1 MNIREKTLGVIA
13 FSLLVS
19 ASVNYFILRQSVWPS
34 FVELEQQETIRD
46 IDRVAKLIKAEIED
60 VSAGLWDYSSWDDTY
75 AYAKGENPE
84 FPETYLATDPLINMG
99 MDVIEVYDTD
109 DRRLYQVVFDRKT
122 GQKLQVPWSLHSLD
136 AEKTLFSHAD
146 EKSSISGIIA
156 SPRGPL
162 LIASRPIVKTS
173 GEGPT
178 AGTFFFGRFLDDRLV
193 ESLREKAKVDFR
205 VFDLANLAATADQK
219 ARDRMQQSGE
229 SVLID
234 EISDQQI
241 TAYRQFE
248 DYLGTPILLLKADIA
263 RDITSIGREALLA
276 SVAGVVLAGFV
287 IMTVT
292 GGLLQW
298 MLVGPLVQLTE
309 HVVAVGASD
318 SLSRRLESNRRDEIG
333 ILSREFDK
341 MLANVKEARDRLLES
356 SYRSGI
362 AEMASGVLHNLRNQ
376 LTPLSMRV
384 DRTREEISPLDE
396 SKVDLA
402 LGELT
407 SDTTEAE
414 KKGKFAQF
422 ISLCFKNAED
432 KQTKIRRSLTEIS
445 QDIRRI
451 EAVFREL
458 DRFSHAEMEI
468 EEVLL
473 ADVVD
478 RAVSTLPTFEGV
490 HFSFDIDHDLQTFPP
505 VRSAGFVLKQ
515 VLNNLFVNA
524 MESIIASGRT
534 DGHITVTGE
543 IKELDA
549 RSFVDLRIQDNGA
562 GIPSENLQRIFLRGF
577 STKER
582 EPKGYGLHWSANSVS
597 AMQGKLY
604 AESPGENEGAT
615 LHVLLPV
622 ADAIS
627 KAAA

>member
-75 AYAKGENPE
+75 AFAKGENPE

-99 MDVIEVYDTD
+99 MDVIEVYDTE

-122 GQKLQVPWSLHSLD
+122 GQKLQVPWSLRSLD
-136 AEKTLFSHAD
+136 AEKTLFSHED
-146 EKSSISGIIA
+146 EKSSTSGIIA
-156 SPRGPL
+156 SPRGLL

-173 GEGPT
+173 GEGPI

-193 ESLREKAKVDFR
+193 ESLREKARIDFR
-205 VFDLANLAATADQK
+205 VFDLADLAVTADQK
-219 ARDRMQQSGE
+219 ARDRMRQSGE
-229 SVLID
+229 NVLIE
-234 EISDQQI
+234 EISDHQL
-241 TAYRQFE
+241 TAYRQFH
-248 DYLGTPILLLKADIA
+248 DYRGAPILFLKAVIA
-263 RDITSIGREALLA
+263 RDITSIGRSALLA

-287 IMTVT
+287 IMAVT

-298 MLVGPLVQLTE
+298 MLVGPLVQLTQ

-341 MLANVKEARDRLLES
+341 MLVNVKEARDRLLEG
-356 SYRSGI
+356 SYKSGV

-384 DRTREEISPLDE
+384 DRTREEISPLDV

-402 LGELT
+402 LGALT

-432 KQTKIRRSLTEIS
+432 KQTKIRRNLADIS

-451 EAVFREL
+451 DAVLREL
-458 DRFSHAEMEI
+458 DRFSHAELEI
-468 EEVLL
+468 QEVML
-473 ADVVD
+473 ADVVNC
-478 RAVSTLPTFEGV
+478 AVSTLPTFKDV
-490 HFSFDIDHDLQTFPP
+490 HFSFDIDPDLNTYPP

-515 VLNNLFVNA
+515 VLNNLLVNA
-524 MESIIASGRT
+524 MESIIASGGV
-534 DGHITVTGE
+534 DGHITVTAE
-543 IKELDA
+543 TKELDA
-549 RSFVDLRIQDNGA
+549 RSFVDLRIQDNGV

-577 STKER
+577 STKEQ

-604 AESPGENEGAT
+604 AESPGENRGAT
-615 LHVLLPV
+615 FHILLPV

-627 KAAA
+627 GAAA